1 MKHVALITIQKSDF
15 YIKSDCMNHTGNNYV
30 VLTIILLRKAVRFYE
45 QAVSMC
51 GQTHIIVA
59 WYL

>member
-1 MKHVALITIQKSDF
+1 
-15 YIKSDCMNHTGNNYV
+15 MNHTGDYV
-30 VLTIILLRKAVRFYE
+30 ALTIILLRKAVRFYE

-59 WYL
+59 WYP